1 YLELDGVLEGLGQAA
16 DLARRNQSSDDD
28 PLTPEGLES
37 VSRRAQE
44 LRDALSF
51 VVDDHHKHV
60 TWLDLS
66 SQGHALSSSPVDLAP
81 VLSERLFKRVP
92 SVILTSATLAT
103 PSAQTSLRTD
113 HELGFEHDEVPLI
126 TSRFGFYRTRLGA
139 TDGDLDVRELVV
151 ESPFDFRRNELLYL
165 AKDLPEPRE
174 QGFEQS
180 ALATAMALLL
190 AADGGAFILTTS

>member
-1 YLELDGVLEGLGQAA
+1 
-16 DLARRNQSSDDD
+16 
-28 PLTPEGLES
+28 
-37 VSRRAQE
+37 
-44 LRDALSF
+44 
-51 VVDDHHKHV
+51 
-60 TWLDLS
+60 
-66 SQGHALSSSPVDLAP
+66 
-81 VLSERLFKRVP
+81 
-92 SVILTSATLAT
+92 
-103 PSAQTSLRTD
+103 QTSLRTD

-151 ESPFDFRRNELLYL
+151 ESPFDFRRNALLYL

-190 AADGGAFILTTS
+190 AADGGAFILTTSLRAMHELHDGLRRVWHEQAWSSTPPPLFIQGEAPKATLLARFRDSGRAVLVATMSFWEGVD